1 MLGKKKE
8 KKKTEKKEM
17 GLLCRIGA
25 PPSPDPPTLEW
36 ASFLYRHIITLQNSI
51 QYIQCVACCTAGKP
65 TQPLIVCVMP
75 IATERQSQ

>member
-1 MLGKKKE
+1 MQNRGS
-8 KKKTEKKEM
+8 
-17 GLLCRIGA
+17 
-25 PPSPDPPTLEW
+25 PSPDPPTLEW

-75 IATERQSQ
+75 IATERQSQYK